1 MPSAD
6 LMLLDLLVTV
16 CRKKT
21 SQKKAKKDEIE
32 LCCSFFIP
40 DTIDTKSSQMVVMLG
55 NFHPL

>member
-21 SQKKAKKDEIE
+21 SQKKTKKDEIE
-32 LCCSFFIP
+32 LCRSFFIL
-40 DTIDTKSSQMVVMLG
+40 DTIDTKSSQMVVMLS
-55 NFHPL
+55 NLLE